1 MTPANKS
8 SDCLCIIQDDAQD
21 WEREA
26 STMGDL
32 YMNSYLTVA
41 AANSTNSYTGCFPK
55 RKKGESYISSAS
67 LSLGYNTAIQV
78 PGPDS
83 CTVGLSRDHGRP
95 PSYLH
100 VSKEWMPGSCSNM
113 MQKSKIGTFGR
124 EFDPIAD
131 EPLSSRGMIELQ
143 FFSVIDVDSDMYKV
157 GPSKNVSSRLGLFTT
172 LKTKCTSN
180 VLTPSTPKTVS
191 SSPVFSS
198 A

>member
-1 MTPANKS
+1 MTPTNKS

-32 YMNSYLTVA
+32 YMNSYLTIA

-55 RKKGESYISSAS
+55 RKDEPYISSAS

-83 CTVGLSRDHGRP
+83 CTVGLPRDHGRP

-100 VSKEWMPGSCSNM
+100 VSKEWMPGSCSYT
-113 MQKSKIGTFGR
+113 MQKSKIGTFGK

-143 FFSVIDVDSDMYKV
+143 FFSVIDV
-157 GPSKNVSSRLGLFTT
+157 G
-172 LKTKCTSN
+172 
-180 VLTPSTPKTVS
+180 
-191 SSPVFSS
+191 
-198 A
+198 